1 MLQLKK
7 KSKPKSDKVAT
18 NNNNNNKR
26 PFFLPKINKVF
37 LRPILQ
43 NLKGRSVLD
52 NFFLKMI
59 LSTSR
64 IRCHQA
70 KNYIS
75 SGSWSK
81 TQNGGQN
88 RIYPSLTL
96 LTAKFFPLKR
106 VLKKENEVVP
116 VNQSLYIMQN
126 LLLFKSVNL
135 VLSGHESNA
144 R

>member
-1 MLQLKK
+1 MEALCFYFFQILKYRVTK
-7 KSKPKSDKVAT
+7 GFKFHARPQTGAKSDKVAT
-18 NNNNNNKR
+18 NNNNNKQQTTNNKQQTTNNH
-26 PFFLPKINKVF
+26 FLCQKVF

-59 LSTSR
+59 LSTSQ

-70 KNYIS
+70 KNSIS

-88 RIYPSLTL
+88 RIYPSLTDR
-96 LTAKFFPLKR
+96 KIFPF
-106 VLKKENEVVP
+106 KKG
-116 VNQSLYIMQN
+116 
-126 LLLFKSVNL
+126 F
-135 VLSGHESNA
+135 
-144 R
+144 

>member
-1 MLQLKK
+1 MSASIFK

-18 NNNNNNKR
+18 NNKQQQTTNNKR

-59 LSTSR
+59 LSTSQ

-70 KNYIS
+70 KDSIS

-81 TQNGGQN
+81 MQNGGQN

-106 VLKKENEVVP
+106 VLKNTLTLP
-116 VNQSLYIMQN
+116 AGSMSDFAISSC
-126 LLLFKSVNL
+126 LLL
-135 VLSGHESNA
+135 A
-144 R
+144 